1 MAQKK
6 NSNSMKLVGIVFI
19 LISIFIG
26 FRIYRNINKRPF
38 PTPRETNINLIQSWM
53 TLDYISKT
61 YDVPMPEIKQNL
73 EYKFDNSKVSI
84 EKVSKD
90 NKVETQK
97 VINKLQNI
105 ITNFQNRHQ
114 KPPQK

>member
-1 MAQKK
+1 MSQQK
-6 NSNSMKLVGIVFI
+6 NTNYMKMIGIVFI

-26 FRIYRNINKRPF
+26 FKIYKNINRRPF

-61 YDVPMPEIKQNL
+61 YGVPMPEIKQNL
-73 EYKFDNSKVSI
+73 DYKFENGKVSI

-105 ITNFQNRHQ
+105 ITNFQNSHQ

>member
-6 NSNSMKLVGIVFI
+6 SLNSMKIVGIVFI

-26 FRIYRNINKRPF
+26 FRIYKNINRRPF
-38 PTPRETNINLIQSWM
+38 PTPRETNINLIESWM

-61 YDVPMPEIKQNL
+61 YGIPMPEIKQNL

-90 NKVETQK
+90 NKVETEN

-105 ITNFQNRHQ
+105 ITDFQNSHQ
-114 KPPQK
+114 KPPQN